1 MEHKN
6 LWLIAVIL
14 VLLVAIGIAVIYYE
28 QQQVKTHLINAN
40 NYHSQFIANNPALA
54 ATSSL
59 DEKLAIWNKDIP
71 LLNSELTELR
81 AADTMFTSQQQK
93 QYITTAIQLNGD
105 NMALYNVELQAK
117 SEKNSGNYN
126 LGNQLLLVSK
136 VQDINKDEISL
147 QQTLYGL
154 TAQSPDQ
161 FGFSLTNNTA

>member
-1 MEHKN
+1 MNKK
-6 LWLIAVIL
+6 LLLIALIIIL
-14 VLLVAIGIAVIYYE
+14 IVAIGGIVTLYE

-59 DEKLAIWNKDIP
+59 DEKLAIWNKNVP

-81 AADTMFTSQQQK
+81 AADTIFTSQQQK
-93 QYITTAIQLNGD
+93 QYITTDIQLNGD
-105 NMALYNVELQAK
+105 NMALYNIEQQAK

-147 QQTLYGL
+147 QQTLSGL
-154 TAQSPDQ
+154 TAQYPDQ
-161 FGFSLTNNTA
+161 FGFSVTNNTA